1 MTTAK
6 ATARSVEP
14 MSYVGDRVVFD
25 ADSHV
30 MELPDWLPSFADPKL
45 RDRLRPLALGGAGAL
60 AERAVGEAAERKESG
75 VAALEMDPPA
85 VLGTKGWAAIGSF
98 DADERS
104 RVLDVL
110 GFSAQLVFPTF
121 AASQFAGN
129 GDLDLLYGGTDALN
143 RAMAAFCAAD
153 PRLLAVASIPWAVPA
168 RTIEAA
174 RRAVA
179 EGCRAV
185 MVPTDLPKGVVGPTH
200 PDHDGLW
207 ELLEASNVPVVSH
220 IGGGGNPVRR
230 GFHDNGRPVTDFLG
244 GGENV
249 RSKDFLA
256 IHQRPE
262 VFWGAMVLDGIFD
275 RFPGLTGASVEEGA
289 MWVVSWIRR
298 LDLAMRFAKSEPPL
312 RELQAAPSDY
322 VHRHLR
328 FTPFP
333 GEPVGWMIEQAGAD
347 LFMFSSDY
355 PHPEGTRD
363 PVARFEATLDVDEAT
378 RDRFY
383 RQNFADLYHD
393 ALPA

>member
-1 MTTAK
+1 MTYAG
-6 ATARSVEP
+6 ARVI
-14 MSYVGDRVVFD
+14 FD

-30 MELPDWLPSFADPKL
+30 MELPDWLPSFAEPGL
-45 RDRLRPLALGGAGAL
+45 REQLRPLALGGAGAL
-60 AERAVGEAAERKESG
+60 AEQAVGEAAERKRAG
-75 VAALEMDPPA
+75 TTVLEMDPTT
-85 VLGTKGWAAIGSF
+85 VLGTKGWAAVGSF
-98 DADERS
+98 DSEERS

-121 AASQFAGN
+121 AATQFAQGN
-129 GDLDLLYGGTDALN
+129 DLDLLYGGTDALN

-153 PRLLAVASIPWAVPA
+153 SRLLAVASIPWADPT
-168 RTIEAA
+168 RTIAAA
-174 RRAVA
+174 RRAVD

-185 MVPTDLPKGVVGPTH
+185 MVPSDLPKGVVAPTH
-200 PDHDGLW
+200 PDHDALW
-207 ELLEASNVPVVSH
+207 QLLEDRNVPVVTH

-256 IHQRPE
+256 VHQRPE
-262 VFWGAMVLDGIFD
+262 VFWGALVLDGIFD
-275 RFPGLTGASVEEGA
+275 RFPGLMGASVEEGA
-289 MWVVSWIRR
+289 MWVVTWMRR
-298 LDLAMRFAKSEPPL
+298 LDIAMRFSRSEAPL
-312 RELQAAPSDY
+312 RELKDEPSAY

-333 GEPVGWMIEQAGAD
+333 GEPVGWMIDQARAD

-363 PVARFEATLDVDEAT
+363 PIARFEATLDDAIDAETA
-378 RDRFY
+378 DRFY
-383 RQNFADLYHD
+383 RRNFADLYHD
-393 ALPA
+393 AV

>member
-1 MTTAK
+1 MTTATG
-6 ATARSVEP
+6 TARSVGA
-14 MSYVGDRVVFD
+14 MTYVGDRVVFD

-30 MELPDWLPSFADPKL
+30 MELPDWLPSFADQGL
-45 RDRLRPLALGGAGAL
+45 RERLRPLALGGAGVL
-60 AERAVGEAAERKESG
+60 AERAVGEAAERKQSG
-75 VAALEMDPPA
+75 VAVLEMDPPA

-121 AASQFAGN
+121 AATQFAGD

-143 RAMAAFCAAD
+143 RAMAAFCAVD
-153 PRLLAVASIPWAVPA
+153 PRLLAVASVPWAIPA

-185 MVPTDLPKGVVGPTH
+185 MVPTDLPKGVVAPTH
-200 PDHDGLW
+200 PDHDPLW

-312 RELQAAPSDY
+312 RELRAAPSDY

-363 PVARFEATLDVDEAT
+363 PVARFEATLDVDEVT

-393 ALPA
+393 ALAV